1 MATTTWKQLLEL
13 RRVET
18 HKTSYDMADVV
29 TDTEVEEILVKA
41 RQFEQLVET
50 WITDN
55 HPHWGTGG
63 QPK

>member
-1 MATTTWKQLLEL
+1 
-13 RRVET
+13 
-18 HKTSYDMADVV
+18 MADVV